1 LDLAANYREMSET
14 LRKYVCE
21 RVDDEYGLDIP
32 QLFIVNI
39 SFPEDVEKALDTRT
53 KMGVIGDM
61 NRFQQYQ
68 MGEAMTVA
76 AANPSGVAGAGVGLG
91 VGFGMASQM
100 AQNLGR
106 AGAPGAAVPPPP
118 PGDAWH
124 IAVGGQSQGPF
135 TAAQIA
141 EGIAAGQVNAG
152 TLLWSPPLGNWTPAG
167 QVPQFATRL
176 ASPPPPPPPK

>member
-1 LDLAANYREMSET
+1 MSES

-21 RVDDEYGLDIP
+21 RVDDEYGLDVP

-61 NRFQQYQ
+61 NKFQHYQ

-76 AANPSGVAGAGVGLG
+76 AANPSGGAGTGMGLG
-91 VGFGMASQM
+91 MGFGMANQM

-118 PGDAWH
+118 PPTPGT
-124 IAVGGQSQGPF
+124 SPS
-135 TAAQIA
+135 
-141 EGIAAGQVNAG
+141 AGRRRGRSVRRKSPKE
-152 TLLWSPPLGNWTPAG
+152 SPPD
-167 QVPQFATRL
+167 R
-176 ASPPPPPPPK
+176 